1 MRVTQ
6 IVGTVTATAVGI
18 ATVTMLRDGRV
29 RAVQWAVAVDMAA
42 DNASVQIEVSRSNV
56 SEIGT
61 NDPPGMAFS
70 QVSALNNLVTSGM
83 VQGGI
88 NLYHPVDIP
97 YKTGD
102 KFYLNASVSGTVG
115 ATTTIKLWLDE

>member
-6 IVGTVTATAVGI
+6 LAGTVTTTATGI
-18 ATVTMLRDGRV
+18 VTLTMLREGRIK
-29 RAVQWAVAVDMAA
+29 AVQWAAAVDMAA
-42 DNASVQIEVSRSNV
+42 DNASVQVEVSRSNV

-61 NDPPGMAFS
+61 NDPPGNAFS
-70 QVSALNNLVTSGM
+70 QISALNNLVTSGM

-102 KFYLNASVSGTVG
+102 KIYLNASVSGTVG
-115 ATTTIKLWLDE
+115 CTTTCKLWLDE